1 MKAQLYVADQGNNK
15 RYTLFLWAISIIKEI
30 LDKSL
35 VAWYLQ
41 VNVLFNNQ
49 RLHNMTI
56 TNGFEIIDNALSLA
70 IDDLK
75 KRGLPEDEAHIALLI
90 RLKHLVPAEVQQVAD
105 LLADD
110 EELNAR
116 INPDFDLDPQVP
128 VGLWK

>member
-1 MKAQLYVADQGNNK
+1 
-15 RYTLFLWAISIIKEI
+15 
-30 LDKSL
+30 
-35 VAWYLQ
+35 
-41 VNVLFNNQ
+41 
-49 RLHNMTI
+49 MTI

-90 RLKHLVPAEVQQVAD
+90 RLKHLVPSEVQQVAD

-128 VGLWK
+128 VGL